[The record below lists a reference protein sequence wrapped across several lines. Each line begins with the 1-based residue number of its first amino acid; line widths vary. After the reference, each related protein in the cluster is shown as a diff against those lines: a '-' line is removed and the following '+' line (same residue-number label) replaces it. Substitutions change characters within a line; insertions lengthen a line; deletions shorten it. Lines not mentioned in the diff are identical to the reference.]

1 MAASLTSSCRD
12 GRQIVKNWKR
22 FVGLLILAIAVVACS
37 GTGAEVSRG
46 INVGNR
52 APDFS
57 LEALDGTKLS
67 LQDQRGKVVLI
78 NFWATWC
85 PPCRAEIPDI
95 EAAFEARQDD
105 GFVVLGINVEEP
117 RETVLPFVDEFEMSY
132 PVLLDES
139 GRLLQTYR
147 AMRLPM
153 SVIVDQDGMIQARHI
168 GFLTAA
174 DLDGYLAE
182 LLP

>member
-1 MAASLTSSCRD
+1 MVR
-12 GRQIVKNWKR
+12 NWRR
-22 FVGLLILAIAVVACS
+22 FVGLLLILATTVVACS
-37 GTGAEVSRG
+37 GPGAGVSRG

-52 APDFS
+52 APDFT
-57 LEALDGTKLS
+57 LEALDGTKVS
-67 LQDQRGKVVLI
+67 LKNYRGKVVLI

-85 PPCRAEIPDI
+85 PPCRAEIPEI

-105 GFVVLGINVEEP
+105 GFVVFGVNVEEA
-117 RETVLPFVDEFEMSY
+117 RETVAPFVDAFEMSY

-147 AMRLPM
+147 AMGLPM
-153 SVIVDQDGMIQARHI
+153 SVIIDQDGVIQARHI

-174 DLDGYLAE
+174 DLDSYLAE

>member
-1 MAASLTSSCRD
+1 M
-12 GRQIVKNWKR
+12 KNWER
-22 FVGLLILAIAVVACS
+22 FVGSLLILAIAVVACS
-37 GTGAEVSRG
+37 GAGAGTPEG

-52 APDFS
+52 APDFT
-57 LEALDGTKLS
+57 LEALDGSKVS
-67 LQDQRGKVVLI
+67 LEDHRGKVVLI

-95 EAAFEARQDD
+95 EAAYRAHQDD
-105 GFVVLGINVEEP
+105 GFVVLGVNVEEGH
-117 RETVLPFVDEFEMSY
+117 ELVAPFVDAFEMSY

-147 AMRLPM
+147 AIGLPM
-153 SVIVDQDGMIQARHI
+153 SVVLDREGVIQARHI

-174 DLDGYLAE
+174 DLDGYLAG

>member
-1 MAASLTSSCRD
+1 MRKWERL
-12 GRQIVKNWKR
+12 
-22 FVGLLILAIAVVACS
+22 VGPLLILAIAVVACS
-37 GTGAEVSRG
+37 GPGAGASQG

-52 APDFS
+52 APDFT
-57 LEALDGTKLS
+57 LEALDGTRVS
-67 LQDQRGKVVLI
+67 LQDHRGKVILI

-95 EAAFEARQDD
+95 EAAFKARQDE
-105 GFVVLGINVEEP
+105 GFLVLGINVEEA
-117 RETVLPFVDEFEMSY
+117 RAIVTPFVNAFEMSY

-147 AMRLPM
+147 AQGLPM
-153 SVIVDQDGMIQARHI
+153 SVIIDQDGVIQARHV

-174 DLDGYLAE
+174 DLDRYLAE

>member
-1 MAASLTSSCRD
+1 MVR
-12 GRQIVKNWKR
+12 NWRR
-22 FVGLLILAIAVVACS
+22 FVGLLLILATTVVACS
-37 GTGAEVSRG
+37 GPGVGVSRG

-52 APDFS
+52 APDFT
-57 LEALDGTKLS
+57 LEALDGTKVS
-67 LQDQRGKVVLI
+67 LKNYRGKVVLI

-85 PPCRAEIPDI
+85 PPCRAEIPEI

-105 GFVVLGINVEEP
+105 GFVVFGVNVEEA
-117 RETVLPFVDEFEMSY
+117 RETVAPFVDAFEMSY

-147 AMRLPM
+147 AMGLPM
-153 SVIVDQDGMIQARHI
+153 SVIIDQDGVIQARHI

-174 DLDGYLAE
+174 DLDSYLAE

>member
-1 MAASLTSSCRD
+1 MVR
-12 GRQIVKNWKR
+12 NWKR
-22 FVGLLILAIAVVACS
+22 FVGLFLSLAISVVACS
-37 GTGAEVSRG
+37 GLGAGASRG

-52 APDFS
+52 APDFT
-57 LEALDGTKLS
+57 LEALDGSKVS
-67 LQDQRGKVVLI
+67 LQDYRGKVVLV

-105 GFVVLGINVEEP
+105 GFIVLGVNVEET
-117 RETVLPFVDEFEMSY
+117 RETVAPFVDEFEMSY

-147 AMRLPM
+147 AIGLPM
-153 SVIVDQDGMIQARHI
+153 SVIVDQDGMIHARHI

-174 DLDGYLAE
+174 DLDRYLAE

>member
-1 MAASLTSSCRD
+1 MLSVR
-12 GRQIVKNWKR
+12 NWKG
-22 FVGLLILAIAVVACS
+22 FVGPLLILAIAVVACS
-37 GTGAEVSRG
+37 GPGAGALRG

-52 APDFS
+52 APDFT
-57 LEALDGTKLS
+57 LEALDGSKVALR
-67 LQDQRGKVVLI
+67 DYRGKVVLI

-85 PPCRAEIPDI
+85 PPCRAEIPEI
-95 EAAFEARQDD
+95 EAAFEARQAD
-105 GFVVLGINVEEP
+105 GFEVLGINVEES
-117 RETVLPFVDEFEMSY
+117 RETIAPFVDEFEMSY

-147 AMRLPM
+147 AMGLPM
-153 SVIVDQDGMIQARHI
+153 SVIVDQDGVIQARHV

-174 DLDGYLAE
+174 DLDRYLGE